1 MFDEAR
7 DADHGSMRTMRG
19 AERIADEKAVAK
31 RRQSLRKNFVVFFF
45 LGMKADIFEEKNV
58 AVSE

>member
-1 MFDEAR
+1 
-7 DADHGSMRTMRG
+7 MRR